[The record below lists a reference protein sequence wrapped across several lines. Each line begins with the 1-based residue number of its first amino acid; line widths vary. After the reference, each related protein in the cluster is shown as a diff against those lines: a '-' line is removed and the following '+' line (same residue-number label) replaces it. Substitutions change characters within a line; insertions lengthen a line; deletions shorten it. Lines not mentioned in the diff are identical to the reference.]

1 MQLKGA
7 SALRTAIMGLIGILY
22 AQVAAGAIVLVLK
35 FATDGSVTALLFLLP
50 AAGAMWIVTEALKE
64 TARGLRS

>member
-1 MQLKGA
+1 MHFKGA

-22 AQVAAGAIVLVLK
+22 AQVAAAAIVLVLK
-35 FATDGSVTALLFLLP
+35 FATDGSLTALLFLIP
-50 AAGAMWIVTEALKE
+50 SAAAMWIVTEALKE